1 MGKLW
6 EDVLHDVRANHR
18 AAIDEE
24 LTLLQDKDILKTA
37 SAMLE
42 AKVKKEKISEL
53 LMMYWDLRQSEAEDF
68 ILEAGRRLK

>member
-1 MGKLW
+1 MGKFW

-18 AAIDEE
+18 TAIDEE

-53 LMMYWDLRQSEAEDF
+53 LMKYWDLRPSEAEDF
-68 ILEAGRRLK
+68 IQEAGRRLK